1 MAQQPLAPEHPSG
14 ENRPS
19 QVPSDSSQTSP
30 GTDTVGVP
38 PYGWLKL
45 LVLHLLPGALA
56 TLAYLALVPLASR
69 VHFPTMS
76 ALLLSA
82 AIALVPLE
90 MGHLLLQ
97 GKRLNGRWSLA
108 GIVLYQR
115 KGAGWRYFLMALGLF
130 VLSVAGYTLSE
141 PLDYV
146 WKHMAFSWLPG
157 WYVFSDLEQYAQFSR
172 TVLIVT
178 FSARLLLDGFLF
190 PVVEEL
196 YFRGYLLPRMS
207 RFGGAAPFINCA
219 LFSIYHFWQPYT
231 LPTIFFVSLPMVFAV
246 WKTKNVRVGIY
257 THILLNVLGGI
268 STLIT
273 VLHPS

>member
-1 MAQQPLAPEHPSG
+1 MAQQPLAPEDPSG

-19 QVPSDSSQTSP
+19 QVQSDSSQTSP
-30 GTDTVGVP
+30 GTDTVDVP
-38 PYGWLKL
+38 QYGLLKV

-97 GKRLNGRWSLA
+97 GKRLNGCWSLA

-115 KGAGWRYFLMALGLF
+115 KWAGWRYFLMALGLF

-141 PLDYV
+141 PLDRV
-146 WKHMAFSWLPG
+146 LLAAWAVCLLRPRAVCAIQPHCVDRHVFCPAVTG
-157 WYVFSDLEQYAQFSR
+157 W
-172 TVLIVT
+172 I
-178 FSARLLLDGFLF
+178 
-190 PVVEEL
+190 
-196 YFRGYLLPRMS
+196 
-207 RFGGAAPFINCA
+207 
-219 LFSIYHFWQPYT
+219 
-231 LPTIFFVSLPMVFAV
+231 SLPH
-246 WKTKNVRVGIY
+246 R
-257 THILLNVLGGI
+257 
-268 STLIT
+268 
-273 VLHPS
+273 